1 LGKQGVEGHQEK
13 GWLMLAIGDGFPREV
28 GRNFNATV
36 RLFGFLGLL
45 NNAHAAFAEPAPRGK
60 SPS

>member
-1 LGKQGVEGHQEK
+1 LGKRGVEEHQEE
-13 GWLMLAIGDGFPREV
+13 GWLMLDIGDGIPREV

-36 RLFGFLGLL
+36 RLFGVLGLV